1 MPNLEIAEVV
11 LVHRNIVNN
20 EYQHHLRILYTFVY
34 ICIYIYI
41 YIYIYISL
49 GKSLDISSKKLI
61 APSGTK
67 VFEKFQTFE
76 QNQCF

>member
-41 YIYIYISL
+41 SL
-49 GKSLDISSKKLI
+49 GKLLDISPKNLI
-61 APSGTK
+61 APSSTK
-67 VFEKFQTFE
+67 IFKKFQTFE
-76 QNQCF
+76 HN

>member
-41 YIYIYISL
+41 YIYIYI
-49 GKSLDISSKKLI
+49 
-61 APSGTK
+61 TW
-67 VFEKFQTFE
+67 
-76 QNQCF
+76 